1 MHSVN
6 KHSRYANDQKE
17 RKLDEKTN
25 TYFNPKPNYKSSIL
39 DIIEVCEI
47 AIALAKFDQTQI
59 FFIFQEHLINLNEF
73 GDGISTIIPSSVY
86 RLLITVIA
94 LSKSI
99 YYKPLKIREIL
110 DINIFI
116 RFYIKKLSLY

>member
-1 MHSVN
+1 MNVHFVN
-6 KHSRYANDQKE
+6 EYSRYVDDQKE
-17 RKLDEKTN
+17 HKLDEKTN
-25 TYFNPKPNYKSSIL
+25 TYFNPKPYHKSSIL

-47 AIALAKFDQTQI
+47 AIALAKFDQRQI
-59 FFIFQEHLINLNEF
+59 FFILQEHLINLNEF

-99 YYKPLKIREIL
+99 YYKPFKNQRNLGH
-110 DINIFI
+110 
-116 RFYIKKLSLY
+116 